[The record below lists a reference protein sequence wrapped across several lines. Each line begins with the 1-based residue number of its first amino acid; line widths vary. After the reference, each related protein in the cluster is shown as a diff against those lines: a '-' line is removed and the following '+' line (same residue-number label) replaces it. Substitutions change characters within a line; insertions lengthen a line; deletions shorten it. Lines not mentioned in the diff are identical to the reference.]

1 MPDPT
6 TTEPTPAAP
15 PKPGIRTTEFWLS
28 LLATAIGA
36 GVATGLIPSSGE
48 PAKIAAFGT
57 MVLAAL
63 GYTVM
68 RSQVKS

>member
-1 MPDPT
+1 MSDET
-6 TTEPTPAAP
+6 TTPV
-15 PKPGIRTTEFWLS
+15 KPGIKTSEFWLS

-48 PAKIAAFGT
+48 AAKVAAFAT

-68 RSQVKS
+68 RSQVKA